1 MGRSHIQGAAG
12 PVAASTGAP
21 DTGDFYRY
29 PSQKTLERTSPGEI
43 LASEPMTVSSG
54 LQNTS
59 SHAMRIMYRSVGLH
73 GEPIAVTGFLLL
85 PRGDTPRGG
94 WPVTAWGHGT
104 TGVGPACAPSRQA
117 NLYPYSDSDQYPEAP
132 QSVVRKQDGQV
143 VPAADTLPDVDP
155 TLIDSLRAAVADRP
169 DDIPLRVH
177 LAELLLAA
185 QSRDEAIGHLARALA
200 SDPHD
205 VGVRALMARA
215 IAGGDPASVGE
226 AEPSP
231 TRPAVSSE
239 TAQSKPAA
247 PTGPT
252 ASPADADWSAI
263 VEDLDGVIPPRF
275 LHSDDEPD
283 PIRGDSDGI
292 VQAEVSAVRL
302 TDVGGMDDVKAR
314 LELAFLA
321 PMRNPKLRALYGK
334 KLRGGLLMYGP
345 PGCGKTFLARAVA
358 GEMGA
363 RFISV
368 SIVDVLDMWSGQ
380 SERNLHEIFQAA
392 RRNAPCVLFFDEI
405 DALGHKRSQLGS
417 SVMRTLGNQLL
428 VELDGVE
435 TTNEGVF
442 VLAATNAPWD
452 VDAALRRPGRLDR
465 MLFVAPPDAPARA
478 AILQYHLQD
487 RPIANI
493 DLTKLAAA
501 TEAFSGADLEH
512 LCETAA
518 EHAIQSAIT
527 SGEVRMIEQRD
538 LEAAAR
544 PLRPST
550 GAWFASA
557 KNVAQF
563 GNQDGSYDDL
573 AQYLKRHPVT
583 R

>member
-1 MGRSHIQGAAG
+1 M
-12 PVAASTGAP
+12 
-21 DTGDFYRY
+21 
-29 PSQKTLERTSPGEI
+29 
-43 LASEPMTVSSG
+43 
-54 LQNTS
+54 
-59 SHAMRIMYRSVGLH
+59 
-73 GEPIAVTGFLLL
+73 
-85 PRGDTPRGG
+85 
-94 WPVTAWGHGT
+94 
-104 TGVGPACAPSRQA
+104 
-117 NLYPYSDSDQYPEAP
+117 DSA
-132 QSVVRKQDGQV
+132 
-143 VPAADTLPDVDP
+143 
-155 TLIDSLRAAVADRP
+155 LIDSLRAAVADRP
-169 DDIPLRVH
+169 DDVPLRVH

-185 QSRDEAIGHLARALA
+185 QRRDEAIEQLARALA
-200 SDPHD
+200 SDPQD
-205 VGVRALMARA
+205 AGVRALMARA
-215 IAGGDPASVGE
+215 IAGGEPTPAGDAGSDSERAGASSGE
-226 AEPSP
+226 TDREPGTPEEAAGES
-231 TRPAVSSE
+231 AASS
-239 TAQSKPAA
+239 
-247 PTGPT
+247 
-252 ASPADADWSAI
+252 ADADWSAI
-263 VEDLDGVIPPRF
+263 VGDLEGVIPPRF
-275 LHSDDEPD
+275 LRADDEPD
-283 PIRGDSDGI
+283 PIRTDADGI
-292 VQAEVSAVRL
+292 VQAEVSPVRL

-368 SIVDVLDMWSGQ
+368 SIADVLDMWSGQ
-380 SERNLHEIFQAA
+380 AERNLHEIFQAA

-405 DALGHKRSQLGS
+405 DALGHKRSQLRS

-452 VDAALRRPGRLDR
+452 VDVALRRPGRLDR
-465 MLFVAPPDAPARA
+465 MLFVAPPDASARA
-478 AILQYHLQD
+478 AILEYHLRD
-487 RPIANI
+487 RPIANVT
-493 DLTKLAAA
+493 LAKLAAA

-518 EHAIQSAIT
+518 EHAIQDAIA

-544 PLRPST
+544 QLRAST
-550 GAWFASA
+550 GSWFASA

-573 AQYLKRHPVT
+573 AQYLKRHPAT